1 MGESSLAA
9 VRRLLETALE
19 VCESDECAFQLRT
32 ALQMLEAVEQD
43 IAAEHIDLAAFQ
55 DGLED
60 EELRSRL
67 EEAGILEPED

>member
-1 MGESSLAA
+1 MVESSLAA

-32 ALQMLEAVEQD
+32 ALQLLEAVEQD
-43 IAAEHIDLAAFQ
+43 IAAEHIDLAAFE

-67 EEAGILEPED
+67 EDAGILE